1 MKILMITQTDYRPLL
16 TDYSG
21 FSIKWTAE
29 VFGGIK
35 YLQDNYVD
43 LVVIDDGV
51 ADCFSLCTYFSKS
64 AKKNVLFICHSFIEE
79 TIEKALVSGATDF
92 VVAPFEPAE
101 LAARIKMAY
110 TSRKTLIFTKADITV
125 DAARATVKKA
135 GENVFLSQ
143 MEYRLLLMFM
153 RNQGKVFTREEILS
167 IVWEDSSQFLHRNTL
182 TVYIKRLR
190 QKLEDNPNEPEI
202 LKTIRGTGYYIDR

>member
-1 MKILMITQTDYRPLL
+1 
-16 TDYSG
+16 
-21 FSIKWTAE
+21 
-29 VFGGIK
+29 
-35 YLQDNYVD
+35 
-43 LVVIDDGV
+43 
-51 ADCFSLCTYFSKS
+51 
-64 AKKNVLFICHSFIEE
+64 
-79 TIEKALVSGATDF
+79 
-92 VVAPFEPAE
+92 
-101 LAARIKMAY
+101 
-110 TSRKTLIFTKADITV
+110 V

>member
-1 MKILMITQTDYRPLL
+1 MITQTDYRPLL
-16 TDYSG
+16 KDYGG
-21 FSIKWTAE
+21 FSIEWTADAID
-29 VFGGIK
+29 GIK
-35 YLQDNYVD
+35 YLQGDYVD
-43 LVVIDDGV
+43 VVVIDDKV
-51 ADCFSLCTYFSKS
+51 SDCFSLCTYISKS
-64 AKKNVLFICHSFIEE
+64 IKKNILFICHSFIEQ
-79 TIEKALVSGATDF
+79 TMEKALVSGATDF
-92 VVAPFEPAE
+92 VVAPFEAAE
-101 LAARIKMAY
+101 LTARIKMTY
-110 TSRKTLIFTKADITV
+110 TRQRTLIFTKADITV

-190 QKLEDNPNEPEI
+190 QKLEDNPDEPKI